1 MTGTPGS
8 ASQVSVR
15 AESLGLAPCLQGQ
28 HWVARDLFLR
38 IAFPGTEPN
47 MLSMDLN
54 GLENGKRGQLGGQM
68 LVAMPGMRDERF
80 QRSVIYICGH
90 SADGAMGIVINNRT
104 PSMTFRD
111 LLVQL
116 DLIEPD
122 QAIRLPRRVSHAH
135 VLRGGPV
142 ETSRGFVLHTP
153 DFTIPSVTQEID
165 DGVCMTDRNPRHP
178 ARDRARRGAA
188 VRDPGA
194 RLRGLERRP
203 AGARDRRQRLA
214 ALRGRSGASLQP
226 RPRQQVRPRLAKDR
240 HRPGHAVGGGRAGV
254 EQAVTSHSS
263 LPCKG
268 RAGRGPPRRFM
279 SSRL

>member
-1 MTGTPGS
+1 
-8 ASQVSVR
+8 
-15 AESLGLAPCLQGQ
+15 
-28 HWVARDLFLR
+28 
-38 IAFPGTEPN
+38 
-47 MLSMDLN
+47 MLTMDLN
-54 GLENGKRGQLGGQM
+54 GLENGKRGRLGGQM

-165 DGVCMTDRNPRHP
+165 DGVCMTATLDILRAI
-178 ARDRARRGAA
+178 ARDEGPRSAILALGYAGWSA
-188 VRDPGA
+188 GQ
-194 RLRGLERRP
+194 LEREIAANGWLHCEADP
-203 AGARDRRQRLA
+203 ELLFSHDLDSKYDR
-214 ALRGRSGASLQP
+214 ALRKIGIDPVMLSAE
-226 RPRQQVRPRLAKDR
+226 A
-240 HRPGHAVGGGRAGV
+240 GRA
-254 EQAVTSHSS
+254 
-263 LPCKG
+263 
-268 RAGRGPPRRFM
+268 
-279 SSRL
+279 

>member
-1 MTGTPGS
+1 
-8 ASQVSVR
+8 
-15 AESLGLAPCLQGQ
+15 
-28 HWVARDLFLR
+28 
-38 IAFPGTEPN
+38 
-47 MLSMDLN
+47 MLTMDLH
-54 GLENGKRGQLGGQM
+54 GLDSGKRGRLGGQM

-153 DFTIPSVTQEID
+153 DFSIPSVTQEID
-165 DGVCMTDRNPRHP
+165 DGVCMTATLDILRAI
-178 ARDRARRGAA
+178 ARDEGPRSAILALGYAGWSA
-188 VRDPGA
+188 GQ
-194 RLRGLERRP
+194 LEREIAANGWLHCEADP
-203 AGARDRRQRLA
+203 ELLFSLDLDSKYDR
-214 ALRGRSGASLQP
+214 ALRKIGIDPVMLSAE
-226 RPRQQVRPRLAKDR
+226 A
-240 HRPGHAVGGGRAGV
+240 GRA
-254 EQAVTSHSS
+254 
-263 LPCKG
+263 
-268 RAGRGPPRRFM
+268 
-279 SSRL
+279 

>member
-1 MTGTPGS
+1 
-8 ASQVSVR
+8 
-15 AESLGLAPCLQGQ
+15 
-28 HWVARDLFLR
+28 
-38 IAFPGTEPN
+38 

-165 DGVCMTDRNPRHP
+165 DGVCMTATLDILRAI
-178 ARDRARRGAA
+178 ARDEGPRSAILALGYAGWSA
-188 VRDPGA
+188 GQ
-194 RLRGLERRP
+194 LEREIAANGWLHCEADP
-203 AGARDRRQRLA
+203 ELLFSHDLDSKYDR
-214 ALRGRSGASLQP
+214 ALRKIGIDPVMLSAE
-226 RPRQQVRPRLAKDR
+226 A
-240 HRPGHAVGGGRAGV
+240 GRA
-254 EQAVTSHSS
+254 
-263 LPCKG
+263 
-268 RAGRGPPRRFM
+268 
-279 SSRL
+279 